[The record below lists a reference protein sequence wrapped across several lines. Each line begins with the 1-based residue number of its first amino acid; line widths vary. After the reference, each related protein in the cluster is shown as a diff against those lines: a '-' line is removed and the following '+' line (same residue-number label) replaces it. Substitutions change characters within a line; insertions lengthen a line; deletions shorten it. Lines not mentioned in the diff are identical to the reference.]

1 MKINN
6 GINKHVYHIRK
17 SQVSYV
23 KETEEC
29 YHIYMN
35 GVYDSDTQRIS
46 IYKNHIS
53 EEDTK
58 AIKELISYIDYQ
70 E

>member
-1 MKINN
+1 MRINGAKRN
-6 GINKHVYHIRK
+6 IYHIRK

-23 KETEEC
+23 EEMEEC
-29 YHIYMN
+29 YHIYMK
-35 GVYDSDTQRIS
+35 GGFDSFNQRIT
-46 IYKNHIS
+46 IYKKCLS

-58 AIKELISYIDYQ
+58 AIKDLISYIDYQ

>member
-6 GINKHVYHIRK
+6 GINKHVYHFRK

-35 GVYDSDTQRIS
+35 GICDSDSQRIS

-53 EEDTK
+53 EED
-58 AIKELISYIDYQ
+58 IKTINDLLSYIDYQ
-70 E
+70 D

>member
-1 MKINN
+1 MKIN
-6 GINKHVYHIRK
+6 GIRKNVYHIRK

-23 KETEEC
+23 EEMEEC
-29 YHIYMN
+29 YHIYMK
-35 GVYDSDTQRIS
+35 GGLDSNSQRIT
-46 IYKNHIS
+46 IYKNHMS